1 MFVGLLREGW
11 IQKLVSSARHP
22 FGQWKVFWLELLQ
35 DGKMS
40 WFETAAK
47 RKADFRRAPAPPL
60 VVPPPGPAG
69 CTNLLRARTC
79 TSDHSTTSCAT
90 KRNQTLDRITET

>member
-1 MFVGLLREGW
+1 MFVGLAREGW

-35 DGKMS
+35 DGKLT

-47 RKADFRRAPAPPL
+47 RKADFRRAAL
-60 VVPPPGPAG
+60 TSHVQSRAQS
-69 CTNLLRARTC
+69 TNMQALTA
-79 TSDHSTTSCAT
+79 
-90 KRNQTLDRITET
+90 